1 MFIIKLLKL
10 KIKILG
16 DALGSYNEFQRR
28 ISDKDL
34 DFAMTLPGKGTHNL
48 NPAQLTDD
56 SELAL
61 SLAYGEFNWFSFF
74 YNLIFKVLL
83 KLEDIQI

>member
-1 MFIIKLLKL
+1 
-10 KIKILG
+10 
-16 DALGSYNEFQRR
+16 
-28 ISDKDL
+28 
-34 DFAMTLPGKGTHNL
+34 MTLPGKGTHNL

-83 KLEDIQI
+83 KLEDI